1 MKLPQLSVFL
11 ENRPGSLMEPLKVLA
26 DANINLVSISLA
38 DTEQFGILRL
48 VLKDW
53 EFAKSVLEKDGW
65 VVNVSDVV
73 AVDVDDQPGGLA
85 QMLGILAEAGI
96 NIEYMYAFA
105 LRRNVKAV
113 LLFRFEDPDA
123 AIEVLQKAGIGM
135 CPGSGH
141 VLSPMASSIRPLRA
155 SPFAV
160 FFPLI

>member
-1 MKLPQLSVFL
+1 MKLPQLSVLL

-26 DANINLVSISLA
+26 AANINLVSISLA

-53 EFAKSVLEKDGW
+53 EFAKSVLERDGW

-73 AVDVDDQPGGLA
+73 AVDVDDQPGALVH
-85 QMLGILAEAGI
+85 MLGILAEAGI

-123 AIEVLQKAGIGM
+123 AIAVLNRANIGIVQEADM
-135 CPGSGH
+135 Y
-141 VLSPMASSIRPLRA
+141 
-155 SPFAV
+155 
-160 FFPLI
+160 

>member
-105 LRRNVKAV
+105 LRRNVRAV

-123 AIEVLQKAGIGM
+123 AIEVLQKAGIGIVQEADM
-135 CPGSGH
+135 Y
-141 VLSPMASSIRPLRA
+141 
-155 SPFAV
+155 
-160 FFPLI
+160 

>member
-26 DANINLVSISLA
+26 AADINLVSISLA

-53 EFAKSVLEKDGW
+53 EYAKSVLEKDGW

-73 AVDVDDQPGGLA
+73 AVDVDDQPGGLVK
-85 QMLGILAEAGI
+85 MLAVLTEAGI

-123 AIEVLQKAGIGM
+123 AIEALEKAGIG
-135 CPGSGH
+135 
-141 VLSPMASSIRPLRA
+141 VIQEEELY
-155 SPFAV
+155 
-160 FFPLI
+160 

>member
-26 DANINLVSISLA
+26 AADVNLVSISLA

-53 EFAKSVLEKDGW
+53 EYAKSVLEKDGW

-85 QMLGILAEAGI
+85 KMLAILAEAGI

-123 AIEVLQKAGIGM
+123 AIEALQKAGIG
-135 CPGSGH
+135 
-141 VLSPMASSIRPLRA
+141 VIQEEELY
-155 SPFAV
+155 
-160 FFPLI
+160 

>member
-26 DANINLVSISLA
+26 AADINLVSISLA

-53 EFAKSVLEKDGW
+53 EYARRVLEQDGW
-65 VVNVSDVV
+65 VANVSDVV
-73 AVDVDDQPGGLA
+73 AVDVDDQPGGLVK
-85 QMLGILAEAGI
+85 MLATLSEQGI

-123 AIEVLQKAGIGM
+123 AIEELTKAGIVILGEAD
-135 CPGSGH
+135 
-141 VLSPMASSIRPLRA
+141 LY
-155 SPFAV
+155 
-160 FFPLI
+160 

>member
-11 ENRPGSLMEPLKVLA
+11 ENRPGSLMEPLRVLA
-26 DANINLVSISLA
+26 AADINLVSISLA

-53 EFAKSVLEKDGW
+53 EYAKSVLEKDGW

-85 QMLGILAEAGI
+85 KMLAILAEAGI

-123 AIEVLQKAGIGM
+123 AIEALEKAGIG
-135 CPGSGH
+135 
-141 VLSPMASSIRPLRA
+141 VIQEEELY
-155 SPFAV
+155 
-160 FFPLI
+160 

>member
-26 DANINLVSISLA
+26 DADINLVSISLA

-73 AVDVDDQPGGLA
+73 AVDVDDQPGGLVK
-85 QMLGILAEAGI
+85 MLAILAEAGI

-123 AIEVLQKAGIGM
+123 AIEVLEKAGIG
-135 CPGSGH
+135 
-141 VLSPMASSIRPLRA
+141 VIQEAELY
-155 SPFAV
+155 
-160 FFPLI
+160 

>member
-73 AVDVDDQPGGLA
+73 AVDVDDQPGGLVR
-85 QMLGILAEAGI
+85 MLDILAKAGI

-123 AIEVLQKAGIGM
+123 AIEVLEKAGIG
-135 CPGSGH
+135 
-141 VLSPMASSIRPLRA
+141 VIQEAELY
-155 SPFAV
+155 
-160 FFPLI
+160 

>member
-85 QMLGILAEAGI
+85 KMLAILAEAGI

-123 AIEVLQKAGIGM
+123 AIEALEKAGIG
-135 CPGSGH
+135 
-141 VLSPMASSIRPLRA
+141 VIQEEELY
-155 SPFAV
+155 
-160 FFPLI
+160 

>member
-26 DANINLVSISLA
+26 AADINLVSISLA

-53 EFAKSVLEKDGW
+53 EYAKSVLEKDGW

-73 AVDVDDQPGGLA
+73 AVDVDDQPGGLVK
-85 QMLGILAEAGI
+85 MLAVLAEAGI

-123 AIEVLQKAGIGM
+123 AIEALEKADIG
-135 CPGSGH
+135 
-141 VLSPMASSIRPLRA
+141 VIQEEELY
-155 SPFAV
+155 
-160 FFPLI
+160 

>member
-26 DANINLVSISLA
+26 AADINLVSISLA

-53 EFAKSVLEKDGW
+53 EYAKSVLEKDGW
-65 VVNVSDVV
+65 VVNVTDVV
-73 AVDVDDQPGGLA
+73 AVDVDDQPGGLVK
-85 QMLGILAEAGI
+85 MLAVLAEAGI

-113 LLFRFEDPDA
+113 LLFRFEDSDA
-123 AIEVLQKAGIGM
+123 AIEALEKAGIG
-135 CPGSGH
+135 
-141 VLSPMASSIRPLRA
+141 VIQEAELY
-155 SPFAV
+155 
-160 FFPLI
+160 

>member
-11 ENRPGSLMEPLKVLA
+11 ENRTGSLMEPLKVLA

-73 AVDVDDQPGGLA
+73 AVDEDDQPGGLA

-105 LRRNVKAV
+105 LRRNVRAV

-123 AIEVLQKAGIGM
+123 AIEVLQKAGIGIVQEADM
-135 CPGSGH
+135 Y
-141 VLSPMASSIRPLRA
+141 
-155 SPFAV
+155 
-160 FFPLI
+160 

>member
-11 ENRPGSLMEPLKVLA
+11 ENRPGSLMEPLKTLA
-26 DANINLVSISLA
+26 AADINLVSISLA

-53 EFAKSVLEKDGW
+53 EHAKSVLEKDGW

-73 AVDVDDQPGGLA
+73 AVDVEDQPGGLVK
-85 QMLGILAEAGI
+85 MLSLLAEAGI

-105 LRRNVKAV
+105 LRRNVRAV

-123 AIEVLQKAGIGM
+123 AMEVLGKSNIG
-135 CPGSGH
+135 
-141 VLSPMASSIRPLRA
+141 VLTEAD
-155 SPFAV
+155 V
-160 FFPLI
+160 Y

>member
-123 AIEVLQKAGIGM
+123 AIEILQKAGIGIVQEADM
-135 CPGSGH
+135 Y
-141 VLSPMASSIRPLRA
+141 
-155 SPFAV
+155 
-160 FFPLI
+160 

>member
-26 DANINLVSISLA
+26 AANINLVSISLA

-53 EFAKSVLEKDGW
+53 EFAKSVLERDGW

-73 AVDVDDQPGGLA
+73 AVDVDDQPGALVH
-85 QMLGILAEAGI
+85 MLGILAEAGI

-123 AIEVLQKAGIGM
+123 AIAVLNRANIGIVQEADM
-135 CPGSGH
+135 Y
-141 VLSPMASSIRPLRA
+141 
-155 SPFAV
+155 
-160 FFPLI
+160 

>member
-26 DANINLVSISLA
+26 AADINLVSISLA

-65 VVNVSDVV
+65 VVNVTDVV
-73 AVDVDDQPGGLA
+73 AVDVDDQPGGLVA
-85 QMLGILAEAGI
+85 MLSILAEAGI

-123 AIEVLQKAGIGM
+123 AIEVLRKAGIGI
-135 CPGSGH
+135 
-141 VLSPMASSIRPLRA
+141 VQEAELY
-155 SPFAV
+155 
-160 FFPLI
+160 

>member
-11 ENRPGSLMEPLKVLA
+11 ENRPGSLAEPLRSLA
-26 DANINLVSISLA
+26 AADINLVSISLA

-53 EFAKSVLEKDGW
+53 QRAKGVLEKDGW

-85 QMLGILAEAGI
+85 NMLGILAEAGI

-123 AIEVLQKAGIGM
+123 AIEVL
-135 CPGSGH
+135 
-141 VLSPMASSIRPLRA
+141 RRA
-155 SPFAV
+155 NIDV
-160 FFPLI
+160 FTEPDLY

>member
-26 DANINLVSISLA
+26 AANINLVSISLA

-53 EFAKSVLEKDGW
+53 EFAKSVLERDGW

-73 AVDVDDQPGGLA
+73 AVDVDDQPGALV

-123 AIEVLQKAGIGM
+123 AIAVLNRANIGIVQEADM
-135 CPGSGH
+135 Y
-141 VLSPMASSIRPLRA
+141 
-155 SPFAV
+155 
-160 FFPLI
+160 

>member
-26 DANINLVSISLA
+26 AADVNLVSISLA

-105 LRRNVKAV
+105 LRRNVRAV

-123 AIEVLQKAGIGM
+123 AIEVLQKAGIGIVQEADM
-135 CPGSGH
+135 Y
-141 VLSPMASSIRPLRA
+141 
-155 SPFAV
+155 
-160 FFPLI
+160 

>member
-11 ENRPGSLMEPLKVLA
+11 ENRPGSLMEPLKILA
-26 DANINLVSISLA
+26 DADINLVSISLA

-73 AVDVDDQPGGLA
+73 AVDVDDQPGGLVK
-85 QMLGILAEAGI
+85 MLAILAEAGI

-123 AIEVLQKAGIGM
+123 AIEVLEKAGIG
-135 CPGSGH
+135 
-141 VLSPMASSIRPLRA
+141 VIQEAELY
-155 SPFAV
+155 
-160 FFPLI
+160 

>member
-11 ENRPGSLMEPLKVLA
+11 ENRPGSLMEPLRVLA
-26 DANINLVSISLA
+26 AADINLVSISLA

-53 EFAKSVLEKDGW
+53 EYAKSVLEKDGW

-73 AVDVDDQPGGLA
+73 AVDVDDQPGGLVK
-85 QMLGILAEAGI
+85 MLAVLAEAGI

-123 AIEVLQKAGIGM
+123 AIEALETAGIG
-135 CPGSGH
+135 
-141 VLSPMASSIRPLRA
+141 VIQEEELY
-155 SPFAV
+155 
-160 FFPLI
+160 

>member
-26 DANINLVSISLA
+26 AANINLVSISLA

-53 EFAKSVLEKDGW
+53 EFAKSVLERDGW

-73 AVDVDDQPGGLA
+73 AVDVDDQPGALV
-85 QMLGILAEAGI
+85 QMLGILAEADI

-123 AIEVLQKAGIGM
+123 AIAVLNRANIGIVQEADM
-135 CPGSGH
+135 Y
-141 VLSPMASSIRPLRA
+141 
-155 SPFAV
+155 
-160 FFPLI
+160 

>member
-26 DANINLVSISLA
+26 AADINLVSISLA

-73 AVDVDDQPGGLA
+73 AVDVDDQPGGLVK
-85 QMLGILAEAGI
+85 MLAVLAEAGI

-123 AIEVLQKAGIGM
+123 AIEVLEKAGIG
-135 CPGSGH
+135 
-141 VLSPMASSIRPLRA
+141 VIQEAELY
-155 SPFAV
+155 
-160 FFPLI
+160 

>member
-26 DANINLVSISLA
+26 AADINLVSISLA

-53 EFAKSVLEKDGW
+53 EYAKSVLEKDGW
-65 VVNVSDVV
+65 VVNVTDVV
-73 AVDVDDQPGGLA
+73 AVDVDDQPGGLVK
-85 QMLGILAEAGI
+85 MLAALAEAGI

-123 AIEVLQKAGIGM
+123 AIEVLGRAGIG
-135 CPGSGH
+135 
-141 VLSPMASSIRPLRA
+141 VIQEEELY
-155 SPFAV
+155 
-160 FFPLI
+160 

>member
-26 DANINLVSISLA
+26 AADINLVSISLA

-65 VVNVSDVV
+65 VVNVTDVV
-73 AVDVDDQPGGLA
+73 AVDVDDQPGGLVKMLAVLA
-85 QMLGILAEAGI
+85 QAGI

-123 AIEVLQKAGIGM
+123 AIEVLAQAGIG
-135 CPGSGH
+135 
-141 VLSPMASSIRPLRA
+141 VIQEAELY
-155 SPFAV
+155 
-160 FFPLI
+160 

>member
-1 MKLPQLSVFL
+1 MKLSQLSVFL
-11 ENRPGSLMEPLKVLA
+11 ENRPGSLMEPLKILA
-26 DANINLVSISLA
+26 NADINLISISLA

-73 AVDVDDQPGGLA
+73 AVDVDDQPGGLVH
-85 QMLGILAEAGI
+85 MLGILAEAGI

-113 LLFRFEDPDA
+113 MLFRFEDPDA
-123 AIEVLQKAGIGM
+123 AIQVLDAAKIGIVREADM
-135 CPGSGH
+135 Y
-141 VLSPMASSIRPLRA
+141 
-155 SPFAV
+155 
-160 FFPLI
+160 

>member
-11 ENRPGSLMEPLKVLA
+11 ENRPGSLMEPLRVLA
-26 DANINLVSISLA
+26 AADINLVSISLA

-53 EFAKSVLEKDGW
+53 EYAKSVLEKDGW

-73 AVDVDDQPGGLA
+73 AVDVDDQPGGLVK
-85 QMLGILAEAGI
+85 MLAVLTEAGI

-123 AIEVLQKAGIGM
+123 AIEALEKAGIG
-135 CPGSGH
+135 
-141 VLSPMASSIRPLRA
+141 VIQEEELY
-155 SPFAV
+155 
-160 FFPLI
+160 

>member
-11 ENRPGSLMEPLKVLA
+11 ENRPGSLMEPLKILA
-26 DANINLVSISLA
+26 DADINLVSISLA

-105 LRRNVKAV
+105 LRRNVRAV

-123 AIEVLQKAGIGM
+123 AIEVLQKAGIGIVQEADM
-135 CPGSGH
+135 Y
-141 VLSPMASSIRPLRA
+141 
-155 SPFAV
+155 
-160 FFPLI
+160 

>member
-11 ENRPGSLMEPLKVLA
+11 ENRPGSLMEPLKTLA
-26 DANINLVSISLA
+26 TADINLVSISLA

-53 EFAKSVLEKDGW
+53 EHAKSVLEKDGW

-73 AVDVDDQPGGLA
+73 AVDVEDQPGGLVK
-85 QMLGILAEAGI
+85 MLSLLAEAGI

-105 LRRNVKAV
+105 LRRNVRAV

-123 AIEVLQKAGIGM
+123 AMEVLGKSNIG
-135 CPGSGH
+135 
-141 VLSPMASSIRPLRA
+141 VLTEAD
-155 SPFAV
+155 V
-160 FFPLI
+160 Y

>member
-11 ENRPGSLMEPLKVLA
+11 ENRPGSLLEPLQVLA
-26 DANINLVSISLA
+26 TADINLVSISLA

-65 VVNVSDVV
+65 VVNVTDVV
-73 AVDVDDQPGGLA
+73 AVDVDDQPGGLVK
-85 QMLGILAEAGI
+85 MLAVLAEAGI

-123 AIEVLQKAGIGM
+123 AIEVLDKAGIG
-135 CPGSGH
+135 
-141 VLSPMASSIRPLRA
+141 VIQEDELY
-155 SPFAV
+155 
-160 FFPLI
+160 

>member
-26 DANINLVSISLA
+26 AADINLVSISLA

-53 EFAKSVLEKDGW
+53 EYAKSVLEKDGW

-73 AVDVDDQPGGLA
+73 AVDVDDQPGGLVK
-85 QMLGILAEAGI
+85 MLAVLTEAGI

-123 AIEVLQKAGIGM
+123 AIEALEKADIG
-135 CPGSGH
+135 
-141 VLSPMASSIRPLRA
+141 VIQEEELY
-155 SPFAV
+155 
-160 FFPLI
+160 

>member
-26 DANINLVSISLA
+26 AADINLVSISLA

-53 EFAKSVLEKDGW
+53 DYAKSVLEKDGW
-65 VVNVSDVV
+65 VVNVTDVV
-73 AVDVDDQPGGLA
+73 AVDVDDQPGGLVK
-85 QMLGILAEAGI
+85 MLAALAEAGI

-123 AIEVLQKAGIGM
+123 AIEVLGRAGIG
-135 CPGSGH
+135 
-141 VLSPMASSIRPLRA
+141 VIQEEELY
-155 SPFAV
+155 
-160 FFPLI
+160 

>member
-26 DANINLVSISLA
+26 AANINLVSISLA

-53 EFAKSVLEKDGW
+53 EFAKSVLERDGW

-73 AVDVDDQPGGLA
+73 AVDVDDQPGALV

-123 AIEVLQKAGIGM
+123 AIAVLERANIGIVQEADM
-135 CPGSGH
+135 Y
-141 VLSPMASSIRPLRA
+141 
-155 SPFAV
+155 
-160 FFPLI
+160 